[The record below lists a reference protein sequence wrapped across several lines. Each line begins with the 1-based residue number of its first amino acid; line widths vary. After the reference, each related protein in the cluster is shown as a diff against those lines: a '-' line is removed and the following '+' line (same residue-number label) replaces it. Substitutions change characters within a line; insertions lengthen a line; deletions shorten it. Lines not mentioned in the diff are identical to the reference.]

1 MLSSTNSLPPSLLSF
16 LPLPSLPPS
25 SLLPRSS
32 ALPRSCF
39 LPPTFVL
46 LLFSLSFGLPF
57 FLGEPPPFPPPP
69 HTHTHTHTPLYCSP
83 LLPSFPATTDSFSG
97 SPSTSS
103 VFRSRQTT
111 APSTSMRVS
120 VLRLAP
126 LHSVT
131 HPQTFT
137 LTLYTR
143 PSQASPAPCLACSL
157 STL

>member
-46 LLFSLSFGLPF
+46 MLFSLSFGLPF
-57 FLGEPPPFPPPP
+57 LLGGPPPP
-69 HTHTHTHTPLYCSP
+69 THTHTPLYCSP